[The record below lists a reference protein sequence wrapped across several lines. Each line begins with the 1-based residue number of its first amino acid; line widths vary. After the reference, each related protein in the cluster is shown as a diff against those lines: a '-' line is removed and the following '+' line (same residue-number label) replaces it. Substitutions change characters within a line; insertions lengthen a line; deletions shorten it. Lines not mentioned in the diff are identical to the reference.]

1 MSVYFTANPQFEN
14 AAKEYTA
21 AKANSICT
29 PMTNARTTVENCKF
43 DTRTLRDARATAK
56 VALDKKIADLRSE
69 LDIVLSQTDPR
80 WLKFFDRI
88 PGDDRVPEGVEDVT
102 ATAQPGGVI
111 TVDWPETPRAAR
123 YQVLKQVV
131 GTDTDFVLATTV
143 DDSEA
148 ELTGVPAGA
157 TVKLKIVPL
166 NGVGTGTASDVIT
179 LQAAA

>member
-1 MSVYFTANPQFEN
+1 
-14 AAKEYTA
+14 
-21 AKANSICT
+21 
-29 PMTNARTTVENCKF
+29 
-43 DTRTLRDARATAK
+43 
-56 VALDKKIADLRSE
+56 LRSE

-88 PGDDRVPEGVEDVT
+88 PGDQRVPEQVEDVT

-111 TVDWPETPRAAR
+111 AVDWPDTARAAR
-123 YQVLKQVV
+123 YKVLKQVV
-131 GTDTDFVLATTV
+131 GTDADFVLAATV

-157 TVKLKIVPL
+157 TVKLQIVPL
-166 NGVGTGTASDVIT
+166 NGVGAGAASEVIT